1 MKDNSKNDDDF
12 LKISLI
18 NQNVRLRKRKS
29 CPLANIPDKDINYQN
44 IDLLTKFISDRG
56 KMLSTRITA
65 VSRKKQKKLS
75 NAIKNARQLA
85 LLSPIKKIN
94 IE

>member
-1 MKDNSKNDDDF
+1 MTDNKNEDNF

-29 CPLANIPDKDINYQN
+29 CPLANIPDEDINYKN
-44 IDLLTKFISDRG
+44 VDLLSKFISDRG

-65 VSRKKQKKLS
+65 VSRKKQKKLA
-75 NAIKNARQLA
+75 NAIKNARQLS
-85 LLSPIKKIN
+85 LLSHVKKIN
-94 IE
+94 VE

>member
-1 MKDNSKNDDDF
+1 MTSKNNEDNF
-12 LKISLI
+12 LRISLI
-18 NQNVRLRKRKS
+18 NQNIRSRKRKS
-29 CPLANIPDKDINYQN
+29 CPLANIPDEEINYKN
-44 IDLLTKFISDRG
+44 VDLLSKFISERG

-65 VSRKKQKKLS
+65 VSRKKQKQLAS
-75 NAIKNARQLA
+75 AIKNARQLA

>member
-1 MKDNSKNDDDF
+1 MTNNKNEDNF

-29 CPLANIPDKDINYQN
+29 CPLANIPDEDINYKN
-44 IDLLTKFISDRG
+44 VDLLSKFISDRG

-65 VSRKKQKKLS
+65 VSRKKQKKLA
-75 NAIKNARQLA
+75 NAIKNARQLS
-85 LLSPIKKIN
+85 LLSPVKKIN
-94 IE
+94 VE

>member
-1 MKDNSKNDDDF
+1 MTDNKNEDNF

-29 CPLANIPDKDINYQN
+29 CHLANIPDEDINYKN
-44 IDLLTKFISDRG
+44 VDLLSKFISDRC

-65 VSRKKQKKLS
+65 VSRKKQKKLANS
-75 NAIKNARQLA
+75 IKNARQLS
-85 LLSPIKKIN
+85 LLSPVKKIN
-94 IE
+94 VE

>member
-1 MKDNSKNDDDF
+1 MTDNKNEDNF

-29 CPLANIPDKDINYQN
+29 CPLANIPDEDINYKN
-44 IDLLTKFISDRG
+44 VDLLSKFISDRG

-65 VSRKKQKKLS
+65 VSRKKQKKLA
-75 NAIKNARQLA
+75 NAIKNARQLS
-85 LLSPIKKIN
+85 LLSPLKKIN
-94 IE
+94 VE

>member
-1 MKDNSKNDDDF
+1 MKDKNNEDNF
-12 LKISLI
+12 LRISLI
-18 NQNVRLRKRKS
+18 NQNVRLKKKKS
-29 CPLANIPDKDINYQN
+29 CPLANIPDEEINYKN
-44 IDLLTKFISDRG
+44 IDLLSKFISDRG

-65 VSRKKQKKLS
+65 VGRKKQKKLAL
-75 NAIKNARQLA
+75 AIKNARQLA

>member
-1 MKDNSKNDDDF
+1 MKDNKNEDNF

-18 NQNVRLRKRKS
+18 NQTVRLRKRKS
-29 CPLANIPDKDINYQN
+29 CPLANIPDEDINYKN
-44 IDLLTKFISDRG
+44 VDLLSKFISERG

-65 VSRKKQKKLS
+65 VSRKKQKKLAT
-75 NAIKNARQLA
+75 AIKNARQLA

>member
-1 MKDNSKNDDDF
+1 MTYNKNEDNF

-29 CPLANIPDKDINYQN
+29 CPLANIPDEDINYKN
-44 IDLLTKFISDRG
+44 VDLLSKFISDRG

-65 VSRKKQKKLS
+65 VSRKKQKKLA
-75 NAIKNARQLA
+75 NAIKNARQLS
-85 LLSPIKKIN
+85 LLSPVKKIN
-94 IE
+94 VE

>member
-1 MKDNSKNDDDF
+1 MTDNKNEDNF

-29 CPLANIPDKDINYQN
+29 CPLANIPDEDINYKN
-44 IDLLTKFISDRG
+44 VDLLSKFISDRG

-65 VSRKKQKKLS
+65 VSRKKQKKLA
-75 NAIKNARQLA
+75 NAIKNARQLS
-85 LLSPIKKIN
+85 LLSPVKKIN
-94 IE
+94 VE

>member
-1 MKDNSKNDDDF
+1 MTDNKNEDNF

-29 CPLANIPDKDINYQN
+29 CPLANIPDEDINYKN
-44 IDLLTKFISDRG
+44 VDLLSKFISDRG

-65 VSRKKQKKLS
+65 VCRKKQKKLA
-75 NAIKNARQLA
+75 NAIKNARQLS
-85 LLSPIKKIN
+85 LLSPVKKIN
-94 IE
+94 VE

>member
-1 MKDNSKNDDDF
+1 MTDKNNEDNF
-12 LKISLI
+12 LRISLI
-18 NQNVRLRKRKS
+18 NQNIRLRRKKS
-29 CPLANIPDKDINYQN
+29 CPLANIPDEEINYKN
-44 IDLLTKFISDRG
+44 VDLLSKFISERG

-65 VSRKKQKKLS
+65 VSRKKQKKLAT
-75 NAIKNARQLA
+75 AIKNARQLA